1 MNTRTEAHNDTDP
14 PTQAVASPVRPTSDK
29 TSPARSLLRRVAA
42 GLGAM
47 SAMSLSALLGPLALA
62 AALWGLWAW
71 TGTPGSLSTALNMFH
86 WAFPSGQQLRSTDVQ
101 GNLRQGGRI
110 GQISWQSGGLKVQAQ
125 DALLV
130 LDWSKLWRQAWPLK
144 SIQINILRVQDQRT
158 PMPLTPLTELR
169 LPLPLHLNVQVTQF
183 SWQGSTSVKL
193 SDVRAQYAFDGQ
205 EHRLDVDSLA
215 LAQGRYTLQVRLQ
228 GAAPMALHI
237 AAQGQVQTPASG
249 RTPALQ
255 LQVQSTVQ
263 GQLSGPQAQLSVLA
277 ELAPAPGQGALGR
290 AQDKVHL
297 SLQAQIQPWQK
308 QAVLQAQGQWQALD
322 LAPLWPGAPQTRLQ
336 GQAQLQPDGE
346 AWQLDAQ
353 VENLLPGAWDLQRLP
368 LAQLSLKARHAQG
381 LWQVQQAQARMAAGQ
396 LQGEG
401 QQTPQGWTGQLDI
414 QNLQP
419 GLMHSAWAGPAVQ
432 GRLKAEATGADTIA
446 LSADLQAQK
455 APNPSP
461 ATVATPSALQWE
473 QLQLTGQW
481 HPDRWDI
488 DSLRLQAAKA
498 VLEAQFQWQPAQE
511 SVQGRMTLQ
520 LPGLQATA
528 QGNLAPTTGQGRLD
542 VQMQDAALSQVWLQG
557 LPGWGAQRQA
567 FKASGPAQ
575 LQAQWQ
581 GGFAQADAPLSLSL
595 QWPRIEWAQP
605 SPASSAAPRSST
617 QPAPW
622 FLAPGQ
628 LKMQGTPLS
637 VQAELQARLGQGPL
651 SAQLQTTWQGNRADV
666 HSPSWQGRIEQLA
679 LSTPNI
685 QSPSAEPWRLALQS
699 TPAWQARLDQM
710 VLTWEPSTWM
720 LQGPGPGRPRLEVEA
735 GGWTAPG
742 PAQPQ
747 QTHGAVR
754 WTDLPVSWAQAW
766 LGTDILNE
774 ITLKG
779 QAQWRMDKDLDLSLS
794 AERTHGDL
802 RIQSDSLPG
811 QLKTAGLRQAQLFL
825 RVQNEQMQADLKWD
839 SAQMG
844 QAQAKL
850 LSQLNRTPD
859 GWQWAEKAPL
869 IGSVQASLPQ
879 IGAWSVLAPPGWR
892 VQGTLDASL
901 TVSGTRSQPQWLGRL
916 QADQLSARSAVQ
928 GIEFSQGQMQ
938 ARLQGQS
945 LVLESLSLRG
955 AGAQGGEL
963 QASGQ
968 VEFNANANANPK
980 ANPKAQAAPRSNPLR
995 SADMALQIEA
1005 KNLRVSNR
1013 SDRRLSVSGDVTARM
1028 AQGQLQLRGGLKA
1041 DQALFILPEGST
1053 PGLGDDVVVIRP
1065 GMGQPNLSA
1074 LTAPPDPNAYSSSWL
1089 GVPDVRVMLD
1099 LGQDFQLQGQGLNSR
1114 LTGQVELLSN
1124 ASTRGLPRLSGQV
1137 RTEGGRYKAY
1147 GQQLNIDTGVLRFS
1161 GPYDNP
1167 SLDII
1172 ALRPNLP
1179 QKVGVQI
1186 SGTALLPRIRLYADP
1201 DLPDADKLAWLV
1213 LGRSAANGGAES
1225 AVLQQA
1231 AVALLSGN
1239 GKTLTGELASSL
1251 GLDEISLASGSRSDA
1266 TATGAAVSLG
1276 KRLSKDF
1283 YVVYETSLSGAFGS
1297 LYIFYDLSRRLTL
1310 RAQAGEQSALD
1321 LIFTV
1326 RRD

>member
-14 PTQAVASPVRPTSDK
+14 PAQAASSPVRPTSDK
-29 TSPARSLLRRVAA
+29 TSPARSLLRRIAA
-42 GLGAM
+42 GLGTL

-62 AALWGLWAW
+62 AALWGLWYW
-71 TGTPGSLSTALNMFH
+71 TGTAGSLVTALNMVH
-86 WAFPSGQQLRSTDVQ
+86 WALPSGQQLRSADVQ
-101 GNLRQGGRI
+101 GNLQQGGRI
-110 GQISWQSGGLKVQAQ
+110 GQISWQSGGLQVQAQ
-125 DALLV
+125 DAQLV
-130 LDWSKLWRQAWPLK
+130 LDWTQLWRQAWPLK
-144 SIQINILRVQDQRT
+144 SIQIKRLGVQDQR
-158 PMPLTPLTELR
+158 PPQPLTPLTELR
-169 LPLPLHLNVQVTQF
+169 LPLPLQLAVQVELL

-193 SDVRAQYAFDGQ
+193 SDVRAQYTYDGQ

-215 LAQGRYTLQVRLQ
+215 LAQGRYTLQARLQ

-249 RTPALQ
+249 PTPALQ

-263 GQLSGPQAQLSVLA
+263 GQLSGPQAQLSVQA
-277 ELAPAPGQGALGR
+277 ELAPTPGQGALGR

-297 SLQAQIQPWQK
+297 ALQAQIQPWQK
-308 QAVLQAQGQWQALD
+308 QAVVQAEGQWQALD

-336 GQAQLQPDGE
+336 GQAKLLPDGA

-368 LAQLSLKARHAQG
+368 LAQLSLKAHHAQG
-381 LWQVQQAQARMAAGQ
+381 LWQVQQAQARLAAGQ

-419 GLMHSAWAGPAVQ
+419 GLLHSAWAGPAVQ
-432 GRLKAEATGADTIA
+432 GRLKAEATGSDTIA
-446 LSADLQAQK
+446 LSADLQAPK
-455 APNPSP
+455 AQTPTAPPASP
-461 ATVATPSALQWE
+461 AALQWE

-488 DSLRLQAAKA
+488 DNLRLQAAKA

-520 LPGLQATA
+520 LPGMQAAA
-528 QGNLAPTTGQGRLD
+528 QGNLAPATGQGRLD

-557 LPGWGAQRQA
+557 LPGWGAQLQA

-581 GGFAQADAPLSLSL
+581 GGFAQIDAPLSLNL

-605 SPASSAAPRSST
+605 SPSAPPANKST
-617 QPAPW
+617 TRPAPW

-628 LKMQGTPLS
+628 LKMQGTPLA
-637 VQAELQARLGQGPL
+637 VQAELQARLGQG
-651 SAQLQTTWQGNRADV
+651 SHIVQLQTTWRGSRADV
-666 HSPSWQGRIEQLA
+666 HSPSWQGRVEQLA
-679 LSTPNI
+679 MSTPI
-685 QSPSAEPWRLALQS
+685 TQSPSAAPWRLALQS
-699 TPAWQARLDQM
+699 TLAWQARLDQM
-710 VLTWEPSTWM
+710 ALTWDPSTWL
-720 LQGPGPGRPRLEVEA
+720 LQGPSSGRPRLEVEA
-735 GGWTAPG
+735 GGWTASSPS
-742 PAQPQ
+742 QPL

-754 WTDLPVSWAQAW
+754 WTDLPVSWAQTW
-766 LGTDILNE
+766 LGTDILND
-774 ITLKG
+774 ISLKG
-779 QAQWRMDKDLDLSLS
+779 QAQWRMGKDLDLSLS
-794 AERTHGDL
+794 TERTQGDL

-811 QLKTAGLRQAQLFL
+811 QLTAAGLRQAQLFL
-825 RVQNEQMQADLKWD
+825 RVQNEQMQADLNWD

-844 QAQAKL
+844 KAQAKL
-850 LSQLNRTPD
+850 QSQLNRTSN
-859 GWQWAEKAPL
+859 GWQWAEQSPL

-892 VQGTLDASL
+892 VQGTLEASL
-901 TVSGTRSQPQWLGRL
+901 SLSGTRSQPQWQGRL
-916 QADQLSARSAVQ
+916 QANQLAARSAVQ

-963 QASGQ
+963 QARGQ
-968 VEFNANANANPK
+968 VQFNANANA
-980 ANPKAQAAPRSNPLR
+980 QASPSTNPLR
-995 SADMALQIEA
+995 MADLALQIEA

-1013 SDRRLSVSGDVTARM
+1013 ADRRLSVSGDVTARM

-1065 GMGQPNLSA
+1065 GMGELNLSA
-1074 LTAPPDPNAYSSSWL
+1074 LTAPPDPNAPSGSWL

-1099 LGQDFQLQGQGLNSR
+1099 LGQDFQLQGQGLSTR

-1124 ASTRGLPRLSGQV
+1124 TSTRGLPRLSGQV

-1186 SGTALLPRIRLYADP
+1186 TGSALLPRIRLYADP

-1251 GLDEISLASGSRSDA
+1251 GLDEISLATGSRSDA
-1266 TATGAAVSLG
+1266 TATGAAVTLG

-1283 YVVYETSLSGAFGS
+1283 YLVYETSLSGAFGS

>member
-1 MNTRTEAHNDTDP
+1 MNTRTEAQNDKDAAA
-14 PTQAVASPVRPTSDK
+14 QNVVSPEPATANS
-29 TSPARSLLRRVAA
+29 TSPARSLLRCVVAA
-42 GLGAM
+42 MGTL

-62 AALWGLWAW
+62 VALWGLWAW
-71 TGTPGSLSTALNMFH
+71 TGTAGSLVTALKMVH
-86 WAFPSGQQLRSTDVQ
+86 WALPSGQQLRSTDVQ
-101 GNLRQGGRI
+101 GNLQQGGRI
-110 GQISWQSGGLKVQAQ
+110 GQISWQSGGLQVQAQ
-125 DALLV
+125 DAQLV
-130 LDWSKLWRQAWPLK
+130 LDWSQLWRQAWPLK
-144 SIQINILRVQDQRT
+144 SVQVKRLRVQDQR
-158 PMPLTPLTELR
+158 PPQALTPLTELR
-169 LPLPLHLNVQVTQF
+169 LPLPLQLAVQVDQF
-183 SWQGSTSVKL
+183 SWQGSTAVTL
-193 SDVRAQYAFDGQ
+193 SDIQAQYAFDGQ

-215 LAQGRYTLQVRLQ
+215 LAQGRYTLQARLQ

-263 GQLSGPQAQLSVLA
+263 GQLSGPQAQLSVQA
-277 ELAPAPGQGALGR
+277 ELAPTPGQGALGR

-308 QAVLQAQGQWQALD
+308 QAVLQAEGQWQALD

-353 VENLLPGAWDLQRLP
+353 LENLLPGAWDLQRLP

-381 LWQVQQAQARMAAGQ
+381 LWQVQQAQARLATGQ
-396 LQGEG
+396 LQGQG

-419 GLMHSAWAGPAVQ
+419 GLLHSAWAGPALQ
-432 GRLKAEATGADTIA
+432 GRLKAEATGTDTLA
-446 LSADLQAQK
+446 LSVDLQAPK
-455 APNPSP
+455 APTPSP
-461 ATVATPSALQWE
+461 ATIATPSAWPWE

-528 QGNLAPTTGQGRLD
+528 QGNLAPLNGQGRLD
-542 VQMQDAALSQVWLQG
+542 VQMQDAALSQSWLQG
-557 LPGWGAQRQA
+557 LPGWGTPLRA

-575 LQAQWQ
+575 LQTQWQ

-595 QWPRIEWAQP
+595 QWPRIEWAQSNP
-605 SPASSAAPRSST
+605 STPPTHKST
-617 QPAPW
+617 AQPAPW

-628 LKMQGTPLS
+628 LKMQGTPLA
-637 VQAELQARLGQGPL
+637 VQAELQARLGQGAH
-651 SAQLQTTWQGNRADV
+651 SAQLQTTWRGSRADV
-666 HSPSWQGRIEQLA
+666 HSPNWQGRIEQLA
-679 LSTPNI
+679 LSTPNTP
-685 QSPSAEPWRLALQS
+685 SPSAAPWRLVLQS

-710 VLTWEPSTWM
+710 ALTWDPSTWW
-720 LQGPGPGRPRLEVEA
+720 LQGPGPGRTRLEVEA
-735 GGWTAPG
+735 GGWTAPSPG
-742 PAQPQ
+742 QPQ

-754 WTDLPVSWAQAW
+754 WTDLPVSWAQTW

-794 AERTHGDL
+794 AERTQGDL

-811 QLKTAGLRQAQLFL
+811 QLTTAGLRQAQLFL
-825 RVQNEQMQADLKWD
+825 RVQNEQMQADLNWD

-850 LSQLNRTPD
+850 QSQLNRTPD
-859 GWQWAEKAPL
+859 GWQWAEQAPL
-869 IGSVQASLPQ
+869 IGSVQANLPQ

-916 QADQLSARSAVQ
+916 QANQLAARSAVQ

-945 LVLESLSLRG
+945 LVLENLSLRG

-963 QASGQ
+963 QARGQ
-968 VEFNANANANPK
+968 VTFNANANANPNP
-980 ANPKAQAAPRSNPLR
+980 NPKAQASPNANPLR

-1013 SDRRLSVSGDVTARM
+1013 ADRRLSVSGEVTARM
-1028 AQGQLQLRGGLKA
+1028 AQGQWQLRGGLKA
-1041 DQALFILPEGST
+1041 DQALFILPESST

-1065 GMGQPNLSA
+1065 GMGQLDLSA
-1074 LTAPPDPNAYSSSWL
+1074 LTAPADPNAPSGSWL

-1099 LGQDFQLQGQGLNSR
+1099 LGQDFQLQGQGLSTR

-1251 GLDEISLASGSRSDA
+1251 GLDEVSLASGSRSDA
-1266 TATGAAVSLG
+1266 TATGAAVTLG

-1283 YVVYETSLSGAFGS
+1283 YLVYETSLSGAFGS